1 MHQPGVEVRPLRQMT
16 GQAEFNEV
24 YFTDARVPDSYRLG
38 DVGDGWR
45 VALTTLMNERVSI
58 GGSTFGRWAPVE
70 WALRIWRDGEL
81 DDPVRRD
88 ALMRIWVDSEVLR
101 LTNLRARPR
110 AHGRRARVPRDRSP
124 SSRPRS

>member
-24 YFTDARVPDSYRLG
+24 YFTDARVPDANRLG

-58 GGSTFGRWAPVE
+58 GGSTFGAMD
-70 WALRIWRDGEL
+70 A
-81 DDPVRRD
+81 DPVGAATSGATAASTTRCD
-88 ALMRIWVDSEVLR
+88 ATR
-101 LTNLRARPR
+101 
-110 AHGRRARVPRDRSP
+110 
-124 SSRPRS
+124 